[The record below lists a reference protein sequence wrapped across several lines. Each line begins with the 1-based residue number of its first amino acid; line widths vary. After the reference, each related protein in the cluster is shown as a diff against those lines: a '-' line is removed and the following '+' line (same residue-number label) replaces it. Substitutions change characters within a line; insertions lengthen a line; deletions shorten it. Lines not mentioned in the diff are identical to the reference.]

1 MLTTDKGIVITDISK
16 TKKGFNALFSDN
28 EFLFSVDDMIL
39 VSHGIVPGETY
50 SVVELEELRKESLEN
65 KAVEKCFRYLS
76 DRAHSTRQLYNKL
89 LRYYDEETASS
100 AVKRIEEMGL
110 ADDARYRRARAEWLL
125 YSKNKSLVEID
136 NDLARRGIDR
146 SVRQAAIDEMGVDD
160 QTEQIVRIIRTKYLS
175 RLSQPEKI
183 IAALSRRGFSYREIR
198 ERLNAFEDRGTVD
211 PDISINGE
219 MQ

>member
-39 VSHGIVPGETY
+39 VSKGIAPGETY
-50 SVVELEELRKESLEN
+50 SAQALEELRKESLEN
-65 KAVEKCFRYLS
+65 KAVERCFRYLS

-100 AVKRIEEMGL
+100 AVRRIEEMGL
-110 ADDARYRRARAEWLL
+110 ADDGEYRRMRAEWLL

-136 NDLARRGIDR
+136 NDLSRRGIDR
-146 SVRQAAIDEMGVDD
+146 SVRQAAIYELGVED
-160 QTEQIVRIIRTKYLS
+160 QTEQIMRIIKARYMS
-175 RLSQPEKI
+175 RLTQPEKV
-183 IAALSRRGFSYREIR
+183 IAALSRRGFKYREIK
-198 ERLNAFEDRGTVD
+198 ERLDAMNDRKGI
-211 PDISINGE
+211 PE
-219 MQ
+219 